1 MPDKIKWGMIG
12 CGNVTEVKSGPAF
25 TKVPNS
31 ALIAVTSR
39 NIEKAADYAKRH
51 QVPKWYS
58 SAEELL
64 NDQEINAI
72 YIATPPSSHEA
83 YTIAALKA
91 GKSVYVEKPM
101 SLSAASAKNML
112 DAAQRYGGKLTVAH
126 YRRAQPVFQK
136 IKSLIDEKAI
146 GDIKLVS
153 LQYFQPQ
160 LSAEEMKEPKNQ
172 WRVDTSIAGG
182 GLFHDI
188 SPHQLD
194 LMNYFFGTAEIAM
207 GTAAQQA
214 GLNLADDIV
223 AGILK
228 FSNKVIFTGTWCF
241 STAAGYKKDV
251 CEIVGSEGRLS
262 FSFFGQPKIELTKNG
277 HTETF
282 NFDILPHVQQP
293 MIEATVNYFLNQK
306 PNPCSAEIGFEV
318 MSIMDEFTRFQSH
331 TVLAHQ

>member
-1 MPDKIKWGMIG
+1 MIG

-25 TKVPNS
+25 NKVPNS

-39 NIEKAADYAKRH
+39 NIEKAVDYAKRH

-58 SAEELL
+58 STEELL
-64 NDQEINAI
+64 NDKEINAV

-83 YTIAALKA
+83 YTLAALKA

-101 SLSAASAKNML
+101 SVNAASAKNMM

-146 GDIKLVS
+146 GDIKLVT
-153 LQYFQPQ
+153 LQYFQPP
-160 LSAEEMKEPKNQ
+160 LSTEEMKEPKNQ

-182 GLFHDI
+182 GLFNDI

-194 LMNYFFGTAEIAM
+194 LMNYFFGTAVIAM
-207 GTAAQQA
+207 GTAAPQA
-214 GLNLADDIV
+214 GLFLADDTV

-228 FSNKVIFTGTWCF
+228 FRNQVIFTGSWCF
-241 STAAGYKKDV
+241 STSEGYKKDQ
-251 CEIVGSEGRLS
+251 CEIVGSEGGLS
-262 FSFFGQPKIELTKNG
+262 FSVFGQPTIELTKNG
-277 HTETF
+277 LTETF
-282 NFDILPHVQQP
+282 SFDVLPHVQQP

-318 MSIMDEFTRFQSH
+318 MTIMDEFTRFQSH
-331 TVLAHQ
+331 IALEHR